1 MSFWNMSVPTGGSS
15 LNLGGSPLSTGV
27 TLTAAEGSVLTYS
40 SGNTDVNADGHVW
53 IQSSADAGICA
64 ASGVKLGT
72 PAGVLATA
80 GGNVDLWAGAGMGPS
95 IPGPGCAAAAPAPP
109 QPPCEGAKKSADRA
123 NALNAGIKGVADI
136 KSAATNGA
144 TDTIGKLE
152 NAYGVLKGG
161 WDVAKA
167 ANDALDN
174 GDQFMGD
181 GKPMSKQGGDVT
193 DGVFGVVD
201 NLMAAKNGDV
211 PDVVGM
217 WQSGKKAIDAGFD
230 LAEGDAGAGGK
241 DGAGTAAG
249 GGKGGHG
256 GGAKITIHAPS
267 GIEKATDADMLAW
280 AAGKIE
286 YKAGSKITM
295 NAGSKVETCSMVFE
309 AHANVAATV
318 RGLARVGIESAGYI
332 AMNAPRLAIKTGD
345 CDTLVAGVL
354 DLTAGTTNIRS
365 GDIDVDAASLTVKA
379 VTTIQGKTTV
389 KGPFALEGSGT
400 VTGNFDV
407 DENVS
412 VGNQLEVT
420 GEARFNKQ
428 IFSNG
433 ATIKKFAK
441 LG

>member
-1 MSFWNMSVPTGGSS
+1 MPHWNMSVPTGGSS
-15 LNLGGSPLSTGV
+15 INLGGSPLSTGV
-27 TLTAAEGSVLTYS
+27 TLTAASGSVLSYS

-64 ASGVKLGT
+64 AAGVKLGT

-95 IPGPGCAAAAPAPP
+95 VPGPGAAAAAPTAP
-109 QPPCEGAKKSADRA
+109 QPPCEGAKKSADRM

-136 KSAATNGA
+136 KGA
-144 TDTIGKLE
+144 LQGDPTEKAI
-152 NAYGVLKGG
+152 NAYKALKGG

-167 ANDALDN
+167 ANDALDD
-174 GDQFMGD
+174 GDQFLNKD
-181 GKPMSKQGGDVT
+181 GAGMA
-193 DGVFGVVD
+193 DGVTGVVD
-201 NLMAAKNGDV
+201 GLLDMGSGEV

-217 WQSGKKAIDAGFD
+217 LQAGKKAIDAGGK
-230 LAEGDAGAGGK
+230 LAEGDAGEGGE
-241 DGAGTAAG
+241 DGEGSAAG

-256 GGAKITIHAPS
+256 GGAKVTIHAPS

-286 YKAGSKITM
+286 YKAGSKITL

-318 RGLARVGIESAGYI
+318 RGLARAALESA
-332 AMNAPRLAIKTGD
+332 ARATVAAP
-345 CDTLVAGVL
+345 
-354 DLTAGTTNIRS
+354 LTEVKSCTTNILATARL
-365 GDIDVDAASLTVKA
+365 G
-379 VTTIQGKTTV
+379 VTTPSATFKAPKFHIYGGDTQIFGKTKISGKTTV
-389 KGPFALEGSGT
+389 EGGPLSVIGDGK
-400 VTGNFDV
+400 VTGNFETDG
-407 DENVS
+407 NVV
-412 VGNQLEVT
+412 VGNQLEVKAQ
-420 GEARFNKQ
+420 ARFNDQ
-428 IFSNG
+428 IFTNG